1 MPAQSARR
9 HGSRLRTLVQTS
21 LRDATADQPERGLV
35 GRGLLASYGVSDVAS
50 TVFRDR
56 FGCWGFLDL
65 WRIDPEARFGDAEV
79 EFLSRIAPA
88 VTEALRRAQ
97 ARSFENPPLA
107 RPEPAR
113 SSSCSRRS
121 CRSESKPPRC
131 GARAPGELLAWRGS
145 SASWHRGAPRE
156 KADP

>member
-1 MPAQSARR
+1 VPAQSARR
-9 HGSRLRTLVQTS
+9 HGSRLRTLVQAS

-97 ARSFENPPLA
+97 ARSFESSTA
-107 RPEPAR
+107 GPAR
-113 SSSCSRRS
+113 TGPVVLVLSPELQVREQTATMWSSRSR
-121 CRSESKPPRC
+121 
-131 GARAPGELLAWRGS
+131 
-145 SASWHRGAPRE
+145 
-156 KADP
+156 

>member
-35 GRGLLASYGVSDVAS
+35 WRGLLASYGVSDVAS

-88 VTEALRRAQ
+88 VTETLRRAQ
-97 ARSFENPPLA
+97 ARSFENSTA
-107 RPEPAR
+107 GPAR
-113 SSSCSRRS
+113 TGPVVLVLSPELQVREQTATMWSSRSR
-121 CRSESKPPRC
+121 
-131 GARAPGELLAWRGS
+131 
-145 SASWHRGAPRE
+145 
-156 KADP
+156 